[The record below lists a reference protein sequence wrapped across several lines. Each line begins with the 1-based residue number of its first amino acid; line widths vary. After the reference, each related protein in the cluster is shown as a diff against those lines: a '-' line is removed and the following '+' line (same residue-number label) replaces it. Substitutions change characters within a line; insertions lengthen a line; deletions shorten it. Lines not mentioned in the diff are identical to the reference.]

1 MRSASHL
8 TRCTSH
14 SPRFLCARASTS
26 TNRGQ
31 RYDTS
36 RHMWWISHELSLLA
50 RARITH
56 QCRSQRT
63 RARHVRTRNISATN
77 DRSRVETTFRADDT
91 CAAHAPTTRRRTVGA
106 FPRAATAATAAT
118 RAALRGASR
127 PEVACS
133 PEQIRTAVTALRG
146 RRPRPLDDGAEIAF
160 RSSGGRTRTPK
171 DRTRTC
177 CVADY
182 TTPEGG
188 RHRLADAHP
197 VQSKRSRA
205 ERSRATARSRP
216 SSSIDSNSGS
226 PW

>member
-1 MRSASHL
+1 MRSASHV

-36 RHMWWISHELSLLA
+36 RHMWWISRKVSSPG
-50 RARITH
+50 RAHIAH
-56 QCRSQRT
+56 HCRSRRT
-63 RARHVRTRNISATN
+63 RTTPIRRAKLFAMTRVALPNARVT
-77 DRSRVETTFRADDT
+77 DRVSQEV
-91 CAAHAPTTRRRTVGA
+91 VG
-106 FPRAATAATAAT
+106 
-118 RAALRGASR
+118 
-127 PEVACS
+127 S

-160 RSSGGRTRTPK
+160 RSSGGRTRTPN
-171 DRTRTC
+171 DRARTC

-188 RHRLADAHP
+188 RHRLADTSCT
-197 VQSKRSRA
+197 QSKRSRA
-205 ERSRATARSRP
+205 ARRRARARSLPR
-216 SSSIDSNSGS
+216 SWIDSKSGN